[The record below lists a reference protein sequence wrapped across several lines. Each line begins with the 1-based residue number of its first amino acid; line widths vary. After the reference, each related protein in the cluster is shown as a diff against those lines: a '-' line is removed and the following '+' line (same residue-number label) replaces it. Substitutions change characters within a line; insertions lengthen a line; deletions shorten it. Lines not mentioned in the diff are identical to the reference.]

1 MVKGM
6 RKRILLG
13 ALCVLLLL
21 SLCGCGPD
29 IGAIGGA
36 DGPTAVMVSSGKP
49 LFRRGNVKHT
59 VVESPASDI
68 YTEAELDAVIAAAM
82 DYFRDYF
89 GGCTLES
96 IAYLGDERSAGYA
109 EDAARYGVD
118 EIAVL
123 TSSFSVGKH
132 GGDGS
137 LTPGGHYDN
146 WLWIMGR
153 KDGGDWKHLDH
164 GY

>member
-1 MVKGM
+1 MK
-6 RKRILLG
+6 KHLLILL
-13 ALCVLLLL
+13 LCGLCLL

-36 DGPTAVMVSSGKP
+36 DGPTAVLVSRKP
-49 LFRRGNVKHT
+49 LFRRGNVNHT
-59 VVESPASDI
+59 VVESPASEL
-68 YTEAELDAVIAAAM
+68 YSEKELEAAMVAAM
-82 DYFRDYF
+82 DYFHDYF

-96 IAYLGDERSAGYA
+96 IAYAGDTRSAGYTA
-109 EDAARYGVD
+109 DAARYGVD
-118 EIAVL
+118 EIVVL

-137 LTPGGHYDN
+137 LNPGGHYSK
-146 WLWIMGR
+146 WLWIVGR
-153 KDGGDWKHLDH
+153 TNGEDWKHLDH

>member
-1 MVKGM
+1 MK
-6 RKRILLG
+6 KHLLILL
-13 ALCVLLLL
+13 LCGLCLLTF
-21 SLCGCGPD
+21 CGCGND
-29 IGAIGGA
+29 VSIIGGA
-36 DGPTAVMVSSGKP
+36 DGPTAVMVSGKP
-49 LFRRGNVKHT
+49 LFRRGNVKH
-59 VVESPASDI
+59 VLVESPASDI
-68 YTEAELDAVIAAAM
+68 YTEAELDAVIAAAI
-82 DYFRDYF
+82 DYFHDYF

-96 IAYLGDERSAGYA
+96 IAYLGDERSTGYA
-109 EDAARYGVD
+109 ADAARYGVD
-118 EIAVL
+118 EIVVL

-137 LTPGGHYDN
+137 LTPGGHYAK

>member
-1 MVKGM
+1 MK
-6 RKRILLG
+6 KHLLILLLC
-13 ALCVLLLL
+13 ALCLLT
-21 SLCGCGPD
+21 LCGCGNLG
-29 IGAIGGA
+29 IVGGA

-59 VVESPASDI
+59 VVESSASEI
-68 YTEAELDAVIAAAM
+68 YSEMEIEAAVAAAM
-82 DYFRDYF
+82 DYFHDYF

-96 IAYLGDERSAGYA
+96 IAYAGDERTAGYA
-109 EDAARYGVD
+109 ADAARYGVD
-118 EIAVL
+118 AIVVL

-137 LTPGGHYDN
+137 LNPGGHYSK

-153 KDGGDWKHLDH
+153 KDGEDWKHLDH

>member
-1 MVKGM
+1 MK
-6 RKRILLG
+6 KHLLILLLYG
-13 ALCVLLLL
+13 LCLLT
-21 SLCGCGPD
+21 LCGCGD
-29 IGAIGGA
+29 MAVIGGA
-36 DGPTAVMVSSGKP
+36 DGPTAVLMGGKP

-82 DYFRDYF
+82 DYFHDYF

-96 IAYLGDERSAGYA
+96 IAYAGDERTAGYA
-109 EDAARYGVD
+109 EDRARYGVD
-118 EIAVL
+118 EVVVL

-132 GGDGS
+132 GASPS
-137 LTPGGHYDN
+137 LNAGGHYSK

-153 KDGGDWKHLDH
+153 KDGEDWKHLDH

>member
-1 MVKGM
+1 MK
-6 RKRILLG
+6 KRILLSF
-13 ALCVLLLL
+13 LSVLLLL
-21 SLCGCGPD
+21 TLCGCGD
-29 IGAIGGA
+29 MAVIGGA
-36 DGPTAVMVSSGKP
+36 DGPTAVMVSGGKP

-68 YTEAELDAVIAAAM
+68 YTEAKLDAVIAAAI
-82 DYFRDYF
+82 DYFHDYF

-96 IAYLGDERSAGYA
+96 IAYTGDERSTSC
-109 EDAARYGVD
+109 DAAQYGVD
-118 EIAVL
+118 EVVVL

-132 GGDGS
+132 GASPS
-137 LTPGGHYDN
+137 LNPGGHYDS

-153 KDGGDWKHLDH
+153 KDGEDWKHLDH

>member
-1 MVKGM
+1 MK
-6 RKRILLG
+6 KHLLILL
-13 ALCVLLLL
+13 LCVLCLLT
-21 SLCGCGPD
+21 LCGCGD
-29 IGAIGGA
+29 MAVIGGA

-49 LFRRGNVKHT
+49 LFRRGNVNH
-59 VVESPASDI
+59 VLVESPASDI
-68 YTEAELDAVIAAAM
+68 YSEEELDAAIAAAVE
-82 DYFRDYF
+82 YFHDYF

-96 IAYLGDERSAGYA
+96 IAYTGDERSTSC
-109 EDAARYGVD
+109 DAAQYGVD
-118 EIAVL
+118 EVVVL

-137 LTPGGHYDN
+137 LTPGGHYSK

-153 KDGGDWKHLDH
+153 KIGEEWKHLDH